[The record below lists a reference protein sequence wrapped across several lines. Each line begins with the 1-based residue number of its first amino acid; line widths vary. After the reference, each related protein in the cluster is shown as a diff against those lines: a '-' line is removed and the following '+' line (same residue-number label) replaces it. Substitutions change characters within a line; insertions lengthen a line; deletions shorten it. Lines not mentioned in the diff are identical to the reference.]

1 MTISTRDLQ
10 RLKQDLQENP
20 LIIEVDFHWEPPI
33 SEAGLDIFREVF
45 SIDPAPELQGLYRI
59 ANGMRLFW
67 RYREGTEVA
76 IGGEAGI
83 SGLLDCFAG
92 DEAGLLGFETVPE
105 DDPYATEFLGLMLKM
120 KVLDRLEESYQN
132 TRFVTLEMAE
142 QRVRRMW
149 FWDTEGDKYPLS
161 CTPEEYLGHLIRA
174 RAMLD
179 WQYFYIDL
187 EGLDLNHTFYSQWLY
202 GATLQGT
209 LDSMEG
215 YCSRYAEVFSSAEA
229 EVYRERLKAVRRT
242 FSI

>member
-1 MTISTRDLQ
+1 MTISPQDLQ
-10 RLKQDLQENP
+10 RLKQNLQENP

-33 SEAGLDIFREVF
+33 SEAGLDIFRDVF
-45 SIDPAPELQGLYRI
+45 SVEPPPELLRLYRI
-59 ANGMRLFW
+59 ANGIRLFW

-92 DEAGLLGFETVPE
+92 DADVLLGFETVPE
-105 DDPYATEFLGLMLKM
+105 DTPYAAEFLGLMRRM

-142 QRVRRMW
+142 HRVRRMW

-161 CTPEEYLGHLIRA
+161 CTLEEYLGHLIRA
-174 RAMLD
+174 RAMLN
-179 WQYFYIDL
+179 WQYFYVDL
-187 EGLDLNHTFYSQWLY
+187 EGLDLRHPFYSQWLY
-202 GATLQGT
+202 GTTLQGT
-209 LDSMEG
+209 LDGMEE
-215 YCSRYAEVFSSAEA
+215 YCSRYAEVFSRAEA
-229 EVYRERLKAVRRT
+229 EFYRERLNAVRRT